1 MLDGMGRNSGKSK
14 RKRKGKSIVGG
25 IAIAGISIFVLVF
38 MFLNRNRIYVFAC
51 ALFGI
56 HIQENAYVYHH
67 LSVAKQNLLTDL
79 MISPQEASFE
89 KDVKEQEDLY
99 LEMLHLTQN
108 DKVYSVSDVALE
120 VARKRAEEYRG
131 EFQGADQDIYI
142 QSEVDGSQEATNYYN
157 AYSENK
163 NPENLYQAANA
174 LFGKLNERDVKDIKV
189 ASAIIINWLGHYLSE
204 TGEKGHSEASI
215 YFIIAKTYYIL
226 AQDAE
231 DMEDFKDFIWMLAY
245 ANMEKAYEMIDEEHA
260 CYGLYSYYMGS
271 IGFQLLKRNED
282 EGDDFASEMQAATSK
297 YLVAAQSCLEKSNYR
312 REETMQDNIANM
324 LSDDYLR

>member
-1 MLDGMGRNSGKSK
+1 MLDGMGRSRGESR
-14 RKRKGKSIVGG
+14 RKRRGKSIVGG
-25 IAIAGISIFVLVF
+25 IAIAGIIIFVLVF

-120 VARKRAEEYRG
+120 MARKRMEEDRVK
-131 EFQGADQDIYI
+131 FQGANQDIYI
-142 QSEVDGSQEATNYYN
+142 QSEVDGIQGATNYYN

-204 TGEKGHSEASI
+204 TGEGHSEASI
-215 YFIIAKTYYIL
+215 YFVIAKTYYIL

-231 DMEDFKDFIWMLAY
+231 DLEDFKDFIWMLAY
-245 ANMEKAYEMIDEEHA
+245 ANMEKAYELIDEEHA

-271 IGFQLLKRNED
+271 IGFQLLKRIQD
-282 EGDDFASEMQAATSK
+282 EGDDFASEMQATTSK
-297 YLVAAQSCLEKSNYR
+297 YLVDAQSCLGKPNYR
-312 REETMQDNIANM
+312 REQSMQENIANM
-324 LSDDYLR
+324 LLDDYLH